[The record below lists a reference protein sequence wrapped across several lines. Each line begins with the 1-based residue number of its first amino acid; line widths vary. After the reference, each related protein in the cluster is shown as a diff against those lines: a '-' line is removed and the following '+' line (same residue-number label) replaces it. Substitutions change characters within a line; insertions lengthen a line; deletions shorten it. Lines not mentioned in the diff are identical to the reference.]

1 MHRGL
6 DNEQRENSHSA
17 RTTFKKTVSN
27 NGGIFKLSHLL
38 EGDPICG
45 EDVVAGHVGDKLPV
59 LSAAPVLHRDGLDEA
74 VVLVHGEDFEGR
86 VAPHVLVDDER
97 ARLLE
102 GAGVR
107 VGVEGLLVDLKG
119 GGEILFSLL
128 AVHHCI
134 TFQL

>member
-1 MHRGL
+1 MS
-6 DNEQRENSHSA
+6 RE
-17 RTTFKKTVSN
+17 KTASPPEKQFSN
-27 NGGIFKLSHLL
+27 RGGISKLSHLL

-59 LSAAPVLHRDGLDEA
+59 LSAAAVLHRDGLDEA
-74 VVLVHGEDFEGR
+74 VVLVHGEDVEGG

-97 ARLLE
+97 ASLLE

-107 VGVEGLLVDLKG
+107 VGVEGLLVNLEEE
-119 GGEILFSLL
+119 GEILLSLL
-128 AVHHCI
+128 AVHCI